1 MPPLGE
7 PSRAEWTR
15 LAEEALRQLWDAV
28 AGGRGLPGTALAA
41 VGSLGRGDCGPESDL
56 DLVLLHRSHRAGD
69 IDSLADALWYPLW
82 DSGIELDHSV
92 RSLDECRGI
101 AAGDLKASIS
111 LLDLRWIAGDADLVE
126 RAARSVHA
134 DWRATARLRFPEI
147 EALQRARVAR
157 AGELAYEIEGDV
169 KEAAG
174 GMRDATFV
182 RALVASWLAERPVID
197 YEPSYRFL
205 LDVRDALATVT
216 RRHQHALRIQ
226 SHDDVA
232 AILGFEGPA
241 GADELLA
248 RVSGAARV
256 IRGAYEDTAAR
267 ARRNLT
273 PSIVRPRIVRGRR
286 RPPLFDDVA
295 PRVGARS
302 GELVLG
308 RGASA
313 EDPGTLFAL
322 ARESARTGMP
332 IRQKTLV
339 LMREMGAGRELGRT
353 GRPWPG
359 WARRDLESIL
369 ASGPSQLPVWEHLDL
384 AGLLTELIPAWQ
396 SVRNLPQRSALHRH
410 TVDRH
415 QLEAVSLLPRFEA
428 SSGERLERLSPDRR
442 RPLLLS
448 TLFHDIGK
456 RPGTPGHSERGAA
469 MIEGILAPMGY
480 PAGVRRDVA
489 LLVRHH
495 LLLPR
500 MIACADP
507 ADPATARAIAEA
519 VGGDGELLACLH
531 LLVQAD
537 ASACKEEAWDAWKA
551 GLVDV
556 LVHRAQAAIA

>member
-1 MPPLGE
+1 M
-7 PSRAEWTR
+7 
-15 LAEEALRQLWDAV
+15 
-28 AGGRGLPGTALAA
+28 
-41 VGSLGRGDCGPESDL
+41 
-56 DLVLLHRSHRAGD
+56 LLHRSHRAGD

-442 RPLLLS
+442 RALLLS

>member
-248 RVSGAARV
+248 RVSGAARI

-273 PSIVRPRIVRGRR
+273 PSIV
-286 RPPLFDDVA
+286 
-295 PRVGARS
+295 
-302 GELVLG
+302 
-308 RGASA
+308 
-313 EDPGTLFAL
+313 
-322 ARESARTGMP
+322 
-332 IRQKTLV
+332 
-339 LMREMGAGRELGRT
+339 
-353 GRPWPG
+353 
-359 WARRDLESIL
+359 
-369 ASGPSQLPVWEHLDL
+369 
-384 AGLLTELIPAWQ
+384 
-396 SVRNLPQRSALHRH
+396 
-410 TVDRH
+410 
-415 QLEAVSLLPRFEA
+415 
-428 SSGERLERLSPDRR
+428 
-442 RPLLLS
+442 
-448 TLFHDIGK
+448 
-456 RPGTPGHSERGAA
+456 
-469 MIEGILAPMGY
+469 
-480 PAGVRRDVA
+480 
-489 LLVRHH
+489 
-495 LLLPR
+495 
-500 MIACADP
+500 
-507 ADPATARAIAEA
+507 
-519 VGGDGELLACLH
+519 
-531 LLVQAD
+531 
-537 ASACKEEAWDAWKA
+537 
-551 GLVDV
+551 
-556 LVHRAQAAIA
+556 

>member
-248 RVSGAARV
+248 RVSGAARI

-313 EDPGTLFAL
+313 EAPGTLFAL

-442 RPLLLS
+442 RALLLS